1 MYHQSSARREA
12 LLVLLLLLFALFLVF
27 LPTGFSRSIYVNAQG
42 AKARVLSTD
51 NTNLLERGV
60 VRLGEQTCTII
71 LLSGN
76 HKGTQL
82 DAVNLLGGKLEF
94 DTLYKPGDTA
104 WVLVEENAQGNIVFA
119 NMVNQYRV
127 EKELGLL
134 ALFAVLLL
142 LSSGITGLRTLL
154 SFALAFLLIWK
165 ILIPLCLKGYEPILV
180 ALGVGTLLT
189 ISCLLLVAGCTRKAY
204 AAILSSLLC
213 SLITCLFAM
222 LGTSYLDIHGSVM
235 SWSESLLFAGYEQ
248 VNLTKLF
255 QAAIYL
261 SCSGA
266 ILDLSIDISAAM
278 EELHLANPSL
288 GKKQIMSS
296 GMSIARSVVGSQTT
310 TLLLAYIGSYLTI
323 MMVYMAQGTPLMS
336 ILNAQSVAAEILH
349 TLVGCIGL
357 VLVGPLTSFVCSYFY
372 GGRS

>member
-1 MYHQSSARREA
+1 MQQRFARREA
-12 LLVLLLLLFALFLVF
+12 YLVFLFMLFALFLIL
-27 LPTGFSRSIYVNAQG
+27 LPTGFSRSIYINAEG
-42 AKARVLSTD
+42 VKARVLATD

-60 VRLGEQTCTII
+60 VRLGEQTCTIGI
-71 LLSGN
+71 LGGA
-76 HKGTQL
+76 HKGSQIQ
-82 DAVNLLGGKLEF
+82 AVNLLSGKLEF
-94 DTLYKPGDTA
+94 DTFYQEGVLAG
-104 WVLVEENAQGNIVFA
+104 VLVEEDGQGNILFA
-119 NMVNQYRV
+119 NMVNHFRV
-127 EKELGLL
+127 DKELVLL
-134 ALFAVLLL
+134 LLFAVLLV
-142 LSSGITGLRTLL
+142 LSSGLTGLRTLL

-165 ILIPLCLKGYEPILV
+165 VLIPLCLKGYEPVLV

-189 ISCLLLVAGCTRKAY
+189 ISCLLLVAGFTRKAY

-213 SLITCLFAM
+213 SLITCLLAI
-222 LGTSYLDIHGSVM
+222 LGTTYLGIHGSVM

-278 EELHLANPSL
+278 EELHLANPAL
-288 GKKQIMSS
+288 GKAQMMKS
-296 GMSIARSVVGSQTT
+296 GMTIARSVVGSQTT

-323 MMVYMAQGTPLMS
+323 MMVYMAQGTPAMS

-372 GGRS
+372 GRS